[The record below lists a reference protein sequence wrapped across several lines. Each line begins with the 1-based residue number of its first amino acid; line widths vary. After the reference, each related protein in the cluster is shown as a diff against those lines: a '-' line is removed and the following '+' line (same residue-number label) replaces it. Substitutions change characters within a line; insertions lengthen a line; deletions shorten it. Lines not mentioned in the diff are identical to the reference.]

1 MINAKSRIKVN
12 RLCMEKGIRRRV
24 SLQED
29 VYVVTNVND
38 QIEKGVRLRAQ
49 GARECKVKQWF
60 ALSPVP

>member
-1 MINAKSRIKVN
+1 
-12 RLCMEKGIRRRV
+12 MEKGIRRRV